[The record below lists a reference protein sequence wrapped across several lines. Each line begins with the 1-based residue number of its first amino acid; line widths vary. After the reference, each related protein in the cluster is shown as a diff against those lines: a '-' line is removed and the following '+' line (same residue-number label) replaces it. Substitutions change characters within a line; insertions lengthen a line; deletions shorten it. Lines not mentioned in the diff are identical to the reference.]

1 MATSIGHGKWQNEP
15 LDLNDDFSVAYPSH
29 KFPYNAWMTAR
40 NLLLVERSRKPGFGG
55 THGGERGL
63 ATIEKLNLEYIR
75 PLYF

>member
-1 MATSIGHGKWQNEP
+1 MKFRNSS
-15 LDLNDDFSVAYPSH
+15 SVI
-29 KFPYNAWMTAR
+29 AR
-40 NLLLVERSRKPGFGG
+40 NLLLEERSRKPGLGG